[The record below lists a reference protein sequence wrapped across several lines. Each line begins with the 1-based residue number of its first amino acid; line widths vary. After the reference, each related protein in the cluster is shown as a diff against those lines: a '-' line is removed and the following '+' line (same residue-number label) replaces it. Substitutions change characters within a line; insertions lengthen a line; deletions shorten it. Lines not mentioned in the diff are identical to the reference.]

1 MAGMSTFITLL
12 VFATGALLIG
22 KGILGDLAKDS
33 LGSET
38 PLVNVGISNIHHNRG
53 LNSTPSYEEQPPS
66 ARALRSA
73 GRRLTFENNEAN
85 LLNTEALDGSQEGSE
100 GRHVLLVIAIPSVR
114 RDRRH
119 AIRETWSKWAD
130 EQVVLRFFTEFPKE
144 ENREEMAAIS
154 EESRVYGDLIIQ
166 GIDRGMNFGVK
177 LLWAMRW
184 MHDHYSF
191 DFFLR
196 LDDDYFL
203 CLERLVDELNCLRTP
218 GKVENPFYAGYRA
231 CRVEKNA
238 YYIDESY
245 ILISSVLIDRVL
257 ATSESDLKCSGY
269 GSLTAGA
276 WFTTGGPGNP
286 TGDAIMVD
294 DYRLDRWG
302 SRWKKSRM
310 AAGNRFRN
318 GRVCDESIIG
328 IHRTYS
334 RNMYV
339 LWTEVS
345 DGPNN
350 MSHPRDK
357 GCEEDP
363 FRYEDDG
370 KCPFAGR
377 GVGDKVLER
386 DNVQPCDSF
395 SPPRSEKYCGREGC

>member
-1 MAGMSTFITLL
+1 MAGMSPFIMLL
-12 VFATGALLIG
+12 AFATGALLIG
-22 KGILGDLAKDS
+22 KGVILGDLSKEP

-38 PLVNVGISNIHHNRG
+38 PRRSFHHRIS
-53 LNSTPSYEEQPPS
+53 SEERLPS
-66 ARALRSA
+66 ARTVGSTGRGLRSEKDE
-73 GRRLTFENNEAN
+73 TNVFNI
-85 LLNTEALDGSQEGSE
+85 EALDSFQEGSE
-100 GRHVLLVIAIPSVR
+100 RRHVLLVIAIPSVR
-114 RDRRH
+114 RDRRQ

-130 EQVVLRFFTEFPKE
+130 EQVVLRFFTELPEE
-144 ENREEMAAIS
+144 ENHEEIEAIS
-154 EESRVYGDLIIQ
+154 EESRVYDDLTVQ

-218 GKVENPFYAGYRA
+218 GKVETPFYAGYRA
-231 CRVEKNA
+231 CRKENNA

-257 ATSESDLKCSGY
+257 AISASNLKCSGY

-276 WFTTGGPGNP
+276 WFTAGGPGNP
-286 TGDAIMVD
+286 TGDAIMVN

-302 SRWKKSRM
+302 IRWKKSRKG
-310 AAGNRFRN
+310 AGNRFRN
-318 GRVCDESIIG
+318 GGMCDKSIG
-328 IHRTYS
+328 IHHTYS
-334 RNMYV
+334 RQMYV
-339 LWTEVS
+339 LWGEVS
-345 DGPNN
+345 GGANN
-350 MSHPRDK
+350 MSHPREK
-357 GCEEDP
+357 GKCCCEEDP

-370 KCPFAGR
+370 KCPFAER

-395 SPPRSEKYCGREGC
+395 SPPLREIYCGREGC